1 MPQRKYRDPVH
12 NIIALDSDRPSDRLL
27 IALIDTPEFQ
37 RLRRIK
43 QLGLALYT
51 YQGAEHSR
59 FTHSL
64 GVMHVMTRILAM
76 LQQENDLDPQVALTA
91 RVAAL
96 LHDVGHGPFSHVIEK
111 VTATKHEAWTA
122 RIITDPNTTINQVL
136 TAYQANLPDD
146 LIATY
151 QHQYVAPFA
160 SQLVNSQLD
169 CDRCDYL
176 LRDSLMTGAKYGN
189 YDLEWIIHS
198 LKLDAAQKLYVSYKG
213 LYAVEQYLQARFY
226 MFRQVYFH
234 HSLRAAENM
243 LIAIVRRMGQL
254 SASANLAIAE
264 SPLIKLLTGQS
275 ITTTEFLALDDY
287 DLMFHIKQWM
297 QAADPVL
304 SDLCRRFINR
314 QLFKSIDVNWQLV
327 DSERF
332 MKAAAT
338 IVEQG
343 GFDPQYYLLRDSAAD
358 IPYLG
363 PYSPAAAPP
372 KARIYIESAR
382 FPQAPLREI
391 TEVSTAI
398 SGLRSFQIDRL
409 CFPKEVSPAMYQLRD
424 GWKN

>member
-12 NIIALDSDRPSDRLL
+12 NIIALDSNRASDRLL

-64 GVMHVMTRILAM
+64 GVMHIMTRVLEM
-76 LQQENDLDPQVALTA
+76 LQQENTIDPQIALTA

-111 VTATKHEAWTA
+111 VTAIKHETWTA
-122 RIITDPNTTINQVL
+122 HIITDTNTAINAVL
-136 TAYQANLPDD
+136 KQYQPDFPTAIID
-146 LIATY
+146 IY
-151 QHQYVAPFA
+151 QHKYPAPFA
-160 SQLVNSQLD
+160 SQLVSSQLD

-198 LKLDAAQKLYVSYKG
+198 LKLDATQKLYVSYKG

-243 LIAIVRRMGQL
+243 LIAIVRRVGKL
-254 SASANLAIAE
+254 SIHSNLAISA
-264 SPLIKLLTGQS
+264 SPLIKLLTGQQ
-275 ITTTEFLALDDY
+275 ITTSEFLALDDY
-287 DLMFHIKQWM
+287 DLMFHLKQWM
-297 QAADPVL
+297 TATDNIL

-327 DSERF
+327 DETRF
-332 MKAAAT
+332 ISAAEEIIT
-338 IVEQG
+338 QG
-343 GFDPQYYLLRDSAAD
+343 GFDPEYYLLRDSAGD
-358 IPYLG
+358 TPYLG

-372 KARIYIESAR
+372 KSRIYIESAR
-382 FPQAPLREI
+382 SPQAPLREI
-391 TEVSTAI
+391 TEVSTVI
-398 SGLRSFQIDRL
+398 RGLHSFRIDRL
-409 CFPKEVSPAMYQLRD
+409 CFPQEVSPAMYQLLD
-424 GWKN
+424 DWHN